1 MNTFFCSC
9 AIILALS
16 QTGFSQTP
24 GGAQILPVGS
34 PCDIGPDAAAT
45 LLIPYFEVDP
55 VDEDGPDTLIALVNM
70 SHSPIVAHVIV
81 WNDDAWSV
89 LNFNIYLT
97 PFDVTTFSLRQL
109 LVHGRFPN
117 NFCGGDPDYRF
128 IDGAIDCDGD
138 GQYLDDA
145 WTLNNGLISLNGSAW
160 DVACYEDAS
169 PEVLADWQ
177 CKLAASDWAN
187 NSYGHLLGYVTVDA
201 SITCTG
207 GLPDQN
213 FWPWFAVNYLDT
225 DGDGKGD
232 HGALENSNVLL
243 GDIFYLRPFHQ
254 GPQLI
259 ADGVPAVHIEA
270 FGEANILP
278 GHTWGAAPEEWE
290 HWGVNTFWFKYE
302 HLIGLPPYDGRES
315 LPVRWAFRYSRDM
328 EAWVQI
334 WRSHNMAFE
343 HWWEP
348 GDCDWGPEVGMA
360 ESMINNPFDDRYGYP
375 EAKRTYHPAP
385 MAEGCPGPAAAPAP
399 VYVGAPLAVNNYYV
413 DCSDWG
419 WGIGDSGWIIYDFA
433 TDQDYYPAGYGAT
446 FDQSWMTVRY
456 VSYANGAAS
465 TGIAATPLTN
475 GCALRVDEA
484 TGNLKPAPT
493 H

>member
-1 MNTFFCSC
+1 MTVKWIACLLLVP
-9 AIILALS
+9 AAMALG
-16 QTGFSQTP
+16 QAYPAT
-24 GGAQILPVGS
+24 ANLGS
-34 PCDIGPDAAAT
+34 ICDIGAGPAAT

-55 VDEDGPDTLIALVNM
+55 ADETGPDTLLAVVNL
-70 SHSPIVAHVIV
+70 SLYPIVAHVIV

-89 LNFNIYLT
+89 LNFNIFLT

-109 LVHGRFPN
+109 LVHGRYPN
-117 NFCGGDPDYRF
+117 NFCGDDPDYRF

-145 WTLNNGLISLNGSAW
+145 WTLNDGLISLNGSAW

-177 CKLAASDWAN
+177 CKLSTT
-187 NSYGHLLGYVTVDA
+187 YQQVGHLVGYVTVDA

-243 GDIFYLRPFHQ
+243 GDIFYLNPFHY
-254 GPQLI
+254 GPQFV
-259 ADGVPAVHIEA
+259 ADGAPAVHIEA
-270 FGEANILP
+270 FGESNVLP
-278 GHTWGAAPEEWE
+278 GHTWGVQPEEWE

-302 HLIGLPPYDGRES
+302 HLIGLLPYDAREP

-328 EAWVQI
+328 DAWIQI
-334 WRSHNMAFE
+334 WRSHNLAFE

-360 ESMINNPFDDRYGYP
+360 ESRIYDPFNDWHGYP
-375 EAKRTYHPAP
+375 EAKRKYHAAP
-385 MAEGCPGPAAAPAP
+385 MAEGCSSPAAPPPPA
-399 VYVGAPLAVNNYYV
+399 YIGAPLAVNSYYV
-413 DCSDWG
+413 NCSDLG
-419 WGIGDSGWIIYDFA
+419 WPIGDSGWIVYDFA

-446 FDQSWMTVRY
+446 FDQSWVTVRY

-465 TGIAATPLTN
+465 ASVTATPLTN
-475 GCALRVDEA
+475 GCALRLDEA
-484 TGNLKPAPT
+484 TGSLKPTPT